1 MEVAD
6 LIEGYASCYAARM
19 PVRLREPTD
28 FAFYLLPLLCNG
40 GSAGFRGTTAAG
52 ATIIM
57 DAQRSGRPLS
67 TDSSGYGSLYFLP
80 HKIAL
85 YEKEPTT
92 APHRFLLTNFAFSP
106 FTHLGELPFHPPPHR
121 MSLKIE
127 GRSVDVEIT
136 ALPDYVQRILTL
148 WQTRAIIPT
157 CELRIP
163 AVPDAPKE
171 WPFDLAARI
180 CKLLSVAAGTVVEW
194 IIATG
199 ERDGRTRTIH
209 AARRTK
215 PYCSLEVTPIKEF
228 GYEANTRMLE
238 EFLQHGLDQCGIR
251 DWRKISGLISAFLDA
266 RLEND
271 YAEARGIKTVVV
283 LEMLKELFVDE
294 YSQNVWEPLL
304 PQALRRKIGTIVKK
318 ALKDNSLPPEAASAV
333 RDKAGS
339 STLRSG
345 AWCCT

>member
-1 MEVAD
+1 
-6 LIEGYASCYAARM
+6 
-19 PVRLREPTD
+19 
-28 FAFYLLPLLCNG
+28 
-40 GSAGFRGTTAAG
+40 
-52 ATIIM
+52 
-57 DAQRSGRPLS
+57 
-67 TDSSGYGSLYFLP
+67 
-80 HKIAL
+80 
-85 YEKEPTT
+85 
-92 APHRFLLTNFAFSP
+92 
-106 FTHLGELPFHPPPHR
+106 

-318 ALKDNSLPPEAASAV
+318 ALKDNSLPPGSSQRRARQSGAV
-333 RDKAGS
+333 RPFVPA
-339 STLRSG
+339 LG
-345 AWCCT
+345 AVHDRATQPR